1 MHGVLPAIL
10 VLASL
15 AVAEEPSSFDAGSEN
30 HLGLT
35 YSPDGKTAYW
45 VEWNGKWGSH
55 GTTPRAIYS
64 STQLDGV
71 WGPPQ
76 LVPFSGKHND
86 DDPIVSPDGTWLYF
100 VSDRPSGDADEKPDS
115 NIWRY
120 NLIDKGSM
128 EFLSVNSEAE
138 EYSPI
143 VTDTGALFFAS
154 DREGGYGQ
162 GDIYR
167 ADMLGDD
174 FDSPALLGPDINSEF
189 GEWNLWVA
197 ADEQE
202 MIFESSSR
210 PTNISNAG
218 DLYYSSR
225 KGDGWSKAVPIE
237 SLNSDGSD
245 LMPRLHPDGQTL
257 FYTTAPIGGNARIV
271 EVGWSL
277 VSE

>member
-15 AVAEEPSSFDAGSEN
+15 AVAAEPSSFDAGSEN

-35 YSPDGKTAYW
+35 FSPDGMTAYW
-45 VEWNGKWGSH
+45 VEWNGQWGSR
-55 GTTPRAIYS
+55 GTTPRTIYS
-64 STQLDGV
+64 STQQDGR
-71 WGPPQ
+71 WSPPEP
-76 LVPFSGKHND
+76 VPFSGKYND

-100 VSDRPSGDADEKPDS
+100 VSDRPSGDLDEKPDS

-120 NLIDKGSM
+120 SLIDEGPM

-143 VTDTGALFFAS
+143 VTDTGALFFTS
-154 DREGGYGQ
+154 DRKGGYGQ

-167 ADMLGDD
+167 ADMLDD
-174 FDSPALLGPDINSEF
+174 EFDSPALLGPSINSEF

-197 ADEQE
+197 ADEHE

-210 PTNISNAG
+210 PTNISNPG
-218 DLYYSSR
+218 DLYYSTR
-225 KGDGWSKAVPIE
+225 TGDGWSKAVPIE
-237 SLNSDGSD
+237 SLNSEGSD

-257 FYTTAPIGGNARIV
+257 YYTTAPIGGNARVIEV
-271 EVGWSL
+271 EWSL